1 MINKL
6 SNWKFFLFLIS
17 MQVAIG
23 LAGIYVPVLVG
34 IVYTGLFLIFALDV
48 IINKDEGSRAG
59 FYALYLMG
67 FEIVY
72 RMVGATFS
80 YELGKYLSSLIL
92 IVGAFSGRRKD
103 FPWIFIFCLLL
114 LVPALFLAKDPDPV
128 RIRKMILFNLSGPLC
143 IVFSGMYFY
152 KRVIIREIYLK
163 GLQFAFL
170 PAFSLIV
177 FLSMKASTMIHHF
190 FAVGE

>member
-1 MINKL
+1 
-6 SNWKFFLFLIS
+6 

-114 LVPALFLAKDPDPV
+114 FQ
-128 RIRKMILFNLSGPLC
+128 ILFDVYC
-143 IVFSGMYFY
+143 KY
-152 KRVIIREIYLK
+152 
-163 GLQFAFL
+163 
-170 PAFSLIV
+170 
-177 FLSMKASTMIHHF
+177 
-190 FAVGE
+190 